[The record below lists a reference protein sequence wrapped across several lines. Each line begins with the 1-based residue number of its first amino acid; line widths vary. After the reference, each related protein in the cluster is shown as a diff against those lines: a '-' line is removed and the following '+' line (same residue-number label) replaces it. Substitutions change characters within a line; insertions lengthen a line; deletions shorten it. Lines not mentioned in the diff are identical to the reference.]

1 MQGLLLIIIKNLL
14 NHDTW
19 NIKPRDNRFLNLDRD
34 HVTLWKA
41 VRYLDRFSETGRSHR
56 ATLIAYRHSENG
68 LLEFA
73 VRFRIAMR
81 HVFFGLEHQTSVRPG
96 GNQVVEHSGYRTKS
110 RKGTIL
116 YPSHVLP
123 SCLAAFHVYRFAHVA
138 SSKRK
143 KKKARAVCRRRRH
156 GRIFVSVTKILLFQN
171 ADRKVILSDFTTFR
185 NTMESSMRGCGCTL
199 GSDSGIA

>member
-1 MQGLLLIIIKNLL
+1 MLLIIIKNLL

-19 NIKPRDNRFLNLDRD
+19 SIKPRDNRFLNLDRD

-73 VRFRIAMR
+73 VRFRIATR

-96 GNQVVEHSGYRTKS
+96 GNQVFEHSGYRTKS

-143 KKKARAVCRRRRH
+143 KKKAWAVCRRRRH
-156 GRIFVSVTKILLFQN
+156 GRIFVSLKKIRLFENADGKAILL
-171 ADRKVILSDFTTFR
+171 DF
-185 NTMESSMRGCGCTL
+185 ESSMREYGCTL